1 MNLSFS
7 SEEQQQLK
15 NQSIEAVIL
24 FGSQAQNTAN
34 PASDYDIGVLTA
46 TKSDHKAA
54 YSLLYDLISAKIN
67 QLVDI
72 DIVFLDQAPGELLS
86 HVAKYG
92 VVLYQNTPNTFAK
105 FKEKVI
111 NLYADF
117 APLRA
122 IFSNATLSRISP

>member
-1 MNLSFS
+1 MKLSFS
-7 SEEQQQLK
+7 PEEQLQLEELG
-15 NQSIEAVIL
+15 IEAVIL
-24 FGSQAQNTAN
+24 FGSQAQNATN
-34 PASDYDIGVLTA
+34 PASDYDIGVITA
-46 TKSDHKAA
+46 TKSDHKTA

-72 DIVFLDQAPGELLS
+72 DIVFMDQAPGELLS

-92 VVLYQNTPNTFAK
+92 VVLYQVTPNTFAK
-105 FKEKVI
+105 FREKVI

-122 IFSNATLSRISP
+122 IFSNATLSRISS